1 MASVMTV
8 TSLKVRDNAVGLA
21 DCGGP
26 FFKKEI
32 KLTIGYRSSCGT
44 LGKSFIL
51 WQRCF
56 WHVMPHLV
64 VKVLSACQTGRRADP
79 EHAGVIIVLSWLG
92 NSSEYPRKS
101 WWRWPEKGICDC
113 FCLDC
118 CHQDAGLDKRRWMD
132 GLFKAVQRARRRKER
147 LFLNKATSVSQ
158 NKNLELEES
167 RICRR

>member
-64 VKVLSACQTGRRADP
+64 GKVLSACQTGRRADP

-101 WWRWPEKGICDC
+101 W
-113 FCLDC
+113 
-118 CHQDAGLDKRRWMD
+118 
-132 GLFKAVQRARRRKER
+132 
-147 LFLNKATSVSQ
+147 
-158 NKNLELEES
+158 
-167 RICRR
+167 

>member
-79 EHAGVIIVLSWLG
+79 EHAGVIIVLSWLM